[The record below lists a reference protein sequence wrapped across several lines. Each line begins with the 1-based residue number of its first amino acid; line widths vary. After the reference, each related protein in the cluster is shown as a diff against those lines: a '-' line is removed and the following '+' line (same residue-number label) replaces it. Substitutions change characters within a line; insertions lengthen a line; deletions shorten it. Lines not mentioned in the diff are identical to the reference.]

1 MNCHFNTLI
10 QPILSV
16 AAATAPAANGN
27 ANWSGNL
34 DFYRHFASNLNHK
47 NFVMAAQAAQAA
59 AVQAAQQAG
68 DQGVSQSSPFS
79 FFPNMSPM
87 MQANNTPAEVTELSA
102 QQKPIAS

>member
-1 MNCHFNTLI
+1 MLNESFI
-10 QPILSV
+10 V
-16 AAATAPAANGN
+16 AAAAAPPSNGANG
-27 ANWSGNL
+27 NWSGNL

-59 AVQAAQQAG
+59 AVQAAQQAQQG
-68 DQGVSQSSPFS
+68 DVGVNQPFS

-87 MQANNTPAEVTELSA
+87 MAPTQTGAEVTELSA